1 MAAVSQIKLPAV
13 ELPNVEVPAF
23 DVPAFDVPDVDLG
36 ATVSAAAEAVGLR
49 QPPRRSRWLFA
60 GGAVVVAAA
69 AVWSAL
75 RSPQVRARLQ
85 QLLQSTRERISA
97 MRPNAFDLDVGDP
110 ADPIAFPAAET
121 KPITPD
127 RWNEHE
133 DTSTPDYP
141 DGLGSNA
148 DDADASRE
156 ESVRGA

>member
-13 ELPNVEVPAF
+13 ELPNVE
-23 DVPAFDVPDVDLG
+23 VPAFDVPDVDLG

-49 QPPRRSRWLFA
+49 QPARRSRWFFA
-60 GGAVVVAAA
+60 GGALIVAAA
-69 AVWSAL
+69 AVWGAM

-121 KPITPD
+121 KPIAPD

-133 DTSTPDYP
+133 DTTTPDYP

-156 ESVRGA
+156 EGSRAV